1 MSDIIK
7 HECGVVLMRLRK
19 PLEYYHEKYGSPL
32 YGLNKLQQIMQKLVN
47 RGQDGAGV
55 ATIKLDSEPGNRY
68 ISRYRNNEAQSLKNV
83 FEYIF
88 KRFESCTPE
97 QLRDPQWLKDNHAFV
112 GEVLMGHLRYGTHGQ
127 NHIENCHPVFRR
139 NNWQSKSLLVAG
151 NFNLTNVDEMFDKL
165 VELGQHPK
173 EKSDTVTVL
182 ERIGHFLEEE
192 WMRLYHYYRPE
203 YETKAEVTQKII
215 EEIDVFKVLERSVRK
230 FDGGYV
236 MAGMIGHGDAFI
248 LRDPN
253 GIRPCYYY
261 YDDEVIVA
269 ASERPAIQIAFDVNV
284 REIKELPPAE
294 AMVIKRDGSFQ
305 IKPIQERLDYTPCSF
320 ERIYFSRAN
329 DRDIYRERKQLGAH
343 LVKQV
348 LESVE
353 YDFDN
358 TVFSYIPN
366 SSEVAFLGLVKQLE
380 TEAKR
385 LKFERILA
393 LKGDLDESNLK
404 HIMALRPRVEK
415 IVDKHMK
422 QRTFITDDANRD
434 KLVAHVYDITYG
446 IIRDHVDTLVL
457 VDDSIVR
464 GTTLKTSII
473 KLVSRLKPKKIIIL
487 SSAPQIR
494 FPDCYGIDM
503 SKMRDFVAFNAV
515 IDLLKSH
522 GKEEIIQAVYEKAK
536 AELAKPAD
544 EPIINAVKE
553 LYDHFDYEAVSQRIS
568 EIVKPDGLTIE
579 LEVIYQT
586 VEALND
592 TCPGY
597 GDWYFTGNYPTNGGN
612 RVANKA
618 FVNYIENNHER
629 AY

>member
-88 KRFESCTPE
+88 KRFESCTPA

-139 NNWQSKSLLVAG
+139 NNWQSKSLLIAG
-151 NFNLTNVDEMFDKL
+151 NFNLTNVDEMFNKL

-284 REIKELPPAE
+284 RQIQELPPAE

-305 IKPIQERLDYTPCSF
+305 IKPIQERREYTPCSF

-348 LESVE
+348 LETVD

-380 TEAKR
+380 NEAKR
-385 LKFERILA
+385 LKLERILA
-393 LKGDLDESNLK
+393 QKDSLDEAGLK
-404 HIMALRPRVEK
+404 AIMALRPRVEK

-515 IDLLKSH
+515 IDLLKAHS
-522 GKEEIIQAVYEKAK
+522 KADIIQAVYEKAK
-536 AELAKPAD
+536 AELDKPAD
-544 EPIINAVKE
+544 EPIFNAVKE
-553 LYDHFDYEAVSQRIS
+553 LYAHFDYTTVSKRIS
-568 EIVKPDGLTIE
+568 EIVKPDGLDIE
-579 LEVIYQT
+579 LEIIYQT
-586 VEALND
+586 VEALNE

-597 GDWYFTGNYPTNGGN
+597 GDWYFTGDYPTNGGN

-618 FVNYIENNHER
+618 FVNFVENNHER

>member
-88 KRFESCTPE
+88 KRFESCTPD

-151 NFNLTNVDEMFDKL
+151 NFNLTNVDEMFNKL

-203 YETKAEVTQKII
+203 YDTKAEVTQKII

-261 YDDEVIVA
+261 YDDEIIVA
-269 ASERPAIQIAFDVNV
+269 ASERPAIQIALDVNV
-284 REIKELPPAE
+284 RQIQELPPAE

-343 LVKQV
+343 LVQQV
-348 LESVE
+348 LESVN

-366 SSEVAFLGLVKQLE
+366 SSEVAFLGMVKQLE
-380 TEAKR
+380 NEAKR
-385 LKFERILA
+385 LKLERIMA
-393 LKGDLDESNLK
+393 QKDSLDEEGLRA
-404 HIMALRPRVEK
+404 IMNLRPRVEK

-515 IDLLKSH
+515 IDLLKAH
-522 GKEEIIQAVYEKAK
+522 GKEDVIQAVYEKAK

-544 EPIINAVKE
+544 EPIINAVKG
-553 LYDHFDYEAVSQRIS
+553 LYDHFDYQTVSQRIS
-568 EIVKPDGLTIE
+568 EIVKPNDLEIE

-618 FVNYIENNHER
+618 FVNFIENNHER